1 VSELR
6 AALEVALGPGHRVQ
20 REVRPVGNCR
30 LFVAQGEPTGP
41 DLLVKVLP
49 GELSLALDPAVFAR
63 ELMAV
68 AGRLD
73 HPQLV
78 PPLGAGRAGTS
89 VYHTRPF
96 VEGTTLRAWLVRYGE
111 LPLRRAVAV
120 LRDVLAALAQAH
132 GASIVHGD
140 LKAENVL
147 LVDDRALVADTGV
160 VGAVARALPGDGHD
174 AASAALCAAPYAAPE
189 RRGSPGD
196 DMFAVGVLV
205 HEMLTGKPPAL
216 DEPLEEV
223 RSLPPWLAE
232 LTRRCLA
239 ADPRDRWPD
248 AATALATMS
257 RPSGGT
263 AA

>member
-1 VSELR
+1 MGQ
-6 AALEVALGPGHRVQ
+6 AGD
-20 REVRPVGNCR
+20 
-30 LFVAQGEPTGP
+30 P

-78 PPLGAGRAGTS
+78 APLGAGRAGTA
-89 VYHTRPF
+89 VYHARPF
-96 VEGTTLRAWLVRYGE
+96 VEGTTLRASLVRYGE

-120 LRDVLAALAQAH
+120 LRDVLSALAQAH
-132 GASIVHGD
+132 GARITHGD

-147 LVDDRALVADTGV
+147 LVDERALVADTGV
-160 VGAVARALPGDGHD
+160 VGAVARALPGDGHG
-174 AASAALCAAPYAAPE
+174 AATAALCAAPYVAPE
-189 RRGSPGD
+189 HGGGPGD
-196 DMFAVGVLV
+196 DMFAVGVLM
-205 HEMLTGKPPAL
+205 HEMLTGKPPAP
-216 DEPLEEV
+216 DEPLEEA
-223 RSLPPWLAE
+223 RSLPPWLTE

-239 ADPRDRWPD
+239 ADPGERWPD
-248 AATALATMS
+248 AAAALATVS